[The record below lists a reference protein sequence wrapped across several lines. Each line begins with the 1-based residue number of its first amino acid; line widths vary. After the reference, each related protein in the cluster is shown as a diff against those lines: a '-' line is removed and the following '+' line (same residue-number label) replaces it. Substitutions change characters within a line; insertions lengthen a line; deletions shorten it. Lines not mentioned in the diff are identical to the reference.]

1 MCIVPAPAGM
11 ADLNTPDNSSLQ
23 TSFQQP
29 EFIISFDV
37 IRETNSEHDEQYYQI
52 EHPEKYP
59 EDGHGPIS

>member
-11 ADLNTPDNSSLQ
+11 VDLNTPGHSRLQ
-23 TSFQQP
+23 TSFQQS
-29 EFIISFDV
+29 EFISFDV
-37 IRETNSEHDEQYYQI
+37 IRETNSEHDERYYQN